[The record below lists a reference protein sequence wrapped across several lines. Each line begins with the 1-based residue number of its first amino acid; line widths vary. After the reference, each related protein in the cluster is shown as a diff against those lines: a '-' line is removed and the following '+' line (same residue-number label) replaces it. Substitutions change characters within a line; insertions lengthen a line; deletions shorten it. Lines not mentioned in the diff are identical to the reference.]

1 MRDVSRVERYTDAFD
16 AMCDRNLVQS
26 MYSECTVLMDSVLL
40 VLHGDEH
47 ALRRSNELK
56 LFRKDFARYYLKE
69 VYPKTLEM
77 TLEPYLREGHME
89 LFDFA
94 HRVNI
99 NLSAD
104 FAGIDRPTGR
114 VEETE
119 RLMALVRK
127 FSEGATLFHSTRDK
141 AEVCTEV
148 EQALE
153 QFDLEFFQPSK
164 ARREYALQQFELGEL
179 SEDQLPRDILTV
191 LLQNRDALGM
201 DDALMRRETG
211 FFLQAGFHSSGNSTV
226 HAFHEIYSWLQAHP
240 EDKSRILEDR
250 LFMQRC
256 VHESMRLH
264 PASPAAWRTAACPMS
279 LPNGI
284 DVKEQGA
291 VVVDLQAANMDT
303 DIFGEDAAQYNP
315 HRSITGRYPP
325 YGLTFGIGLH
335 TCFGRDL
342 AGGAVPKANTDPD
355 EHHYGIVT
363 SLVQRL
369 FDVGA
374 QPDLTKPPSMD
385 SNTERKNWASY
396 PVLLTH
402 T

>member
-1 MRDVSRVERYTDAFD
+1 MKNVSRVERYTHAFD

-26 MYSECTVLMDSVLL
+26 MYSECSVLMDSVLL

-47 ALRRSNELK
+47 TLRRSNELK
-56 LFRKDFARYYLKE
+56 LFRKDFVRYYLKE
-69 VYPKTLEM
+69 VYPRTLEL
-77 TLEPYLREGHME
+77 TLEPFLLHGRME
-89 LFDFA
+89 LFDFS

-104 FAGIDRPTGR
+104 FAGVDRPGNRAEDTQ
-114 VEETE
+114 
-119 RLMALVRK
+119 RLMLLVRK

-141 AEVCTEV
+141 AEVCAEV

-153 QFDLEFFQPSK
+153 QFDQEFFQPSK
-164 ARREYALQQFELGEL
+164 ARREHALQQFERGEL

-191 LLQNRDALGM
+191 LLQNRDALSM
-201 DDALMRRETG
+201 DDALMRREIG
-211 FFLQAGFHSSGNSTV
+211 FFLQAGFHSTGNSTV
-226 HAFHEIYSWLQAHP
+226 HAFHEIYNWLQEHP
-240 EDKSRILEDR
+240 EEKPRILEDR

-264 PASPAAWRTAACPMS
+264 PASPVAWRTAVCPMS
-279 LPNGI
+279 LANGV
-284 DVKEQGA
+284 DVEDQGA
-291 VVVDLQAANMDT
+291 VVIDLQTANIDT
-303 DIFGEDAAQYNP
+303 DIFGEDAALYNP
-315 HRSITGRYPP
+315 HRAIAGRYPP

-342 AGGAVPKANTDPD
+342 AGGAVANANTDP
-355 EHHYGIVT
+355 ETHHYGIVT
-363 SLVQRL
+363 NLIQSL
-369 FDVGA
+369 FDAGA
-374 QPDLTKPPSMD
+374 RPDPANPPSMD

-396 PVLLTH
+396 PVLLTN